1 MEIAEIKKGQIGP
14 NVRILELSVR
24 HVYVVFLTGCIR
36 NIFCL
41 DEKQTNTQYAD
52 YCANDFFGG
61 YLLMEEEI

>member
-14 NVRILELSVR
+14 NVRILELSVL
-24 HVYVVFLTGCIR
+24 HVYVVLTGCKGI
-36 NIFCL
+36 IFCL
-41 DEKQTNTQYAD
+41 DEKQTDTQYAD